1 MEEILLEKFGF
12 YYGKNE
18 ILKDIT
24 LNMKHGEV
32 CAILGPNGAG
42 KSSLIKG
49 IAGIAGEVSGKV
61 TINGMERAEIKRE
74 ELASL
79 LAYVPQENGYFGEF
93 TVFDTVMDGRYR
105 ELKKISRIENI
116 QKVEAVLEE
125 FDCIKIR
132 DKKMEELSG
141 GEKRRVLIARAA
153 VQESHYILMDEPFSN
168 LDIKHQ
174 AEVADI
180 IRKFKKSGKTTVIMV
195 IHDINCALSLS
206 DYSVIIKDGEVF
218 RSGITEEVI
227 TSETIKSVYGVTA
240 EKIVLKEYPKGYFL
254 FKI

>member
-1 MEEILLEKFGF
+1 MKEIILEKFNF

-18 ILKDIT
+18 ILKDIN
-24 LNMKHGEV
+24 LNMKHGDV

-49 IAGIAGEVSGKV
+49 IAGIGGEVSGRVSIDEVDRKNL
-61 TINGMERAEIKRE
+61 TRE
-74 ELASL
+74 ELASF

-105 ELKKISRIENI
+105 ELKKISKIENI
-116 QKVEAVLEE
+116 KKVEAVLEE

-153 VQESHYILMDEPFSN
+153 VQESRYILMDEPFSN

-174 AEVADI
+174 TEVADI
-180 IRKFKKSGKTTVIMV
+180 IRKLKK
-195 IHDINCALSLS
+195 L
-206 DYSVIIKDGEVF
+206 
-218 RSGITEEVI
+218 
-227 TSETIKSVYGVTA
+227 
-240 EKIVLKEYPKGYFL
+240 EKQV
-254 FKI
+254 

>member
-1 MEEILLEKFGF
+1 MEKIALEKFSF
-12 YYGKNE
+12 NYGKNE
-18 ILKDIT
+18 ILKEIT
-24 LNMKHGEV
+24 LNIKHGEV

-42 KSSLIKG
+42 KSSLVKG
-49 IAGIAGEVSGKV
+49 IAGIAGEVLGRV
-61 TINGMERAEIKRE
+61 TIDGMEKSRIKRE
-74 ELASL
+74 EMASYL
-79 LAYVPQENGYFGEF
+79 SYVPQENGYFGEF

-105 ELKKISRIENI
+105 YFKTKNSRENI
-116 QKVEAVLEE
+116 EKVESALEE
-125 FDCIKIR
+125 FDCVKIR

-153 VQESHYILMDEPFSN
+153 VQESRYILMDEPFSN

-180 IRKFKKSGKTTVIMV
+180 IRKLKKSGKTTVVMV

-206 DYSVIIKDGEVF
+206 DYTIIIKDGRLF
-218 RSGITEEVI
+218 KSGITEEII
-227 TSETIKSVYGVTA
+227 TSETIQSVYGVSA
-240 EKIVLKEYPKGYFL
+240 EKIVLKECSKGYFL